1 MHLSR
6 LKWCLIDSAR
16 RAESEYV
23 SLNKKYVNAVLSAKS
38 TQLSGTWTVVQEIAS
53 EEGYNHIYIYI
64 DDKYILLVPTSGT
77 SICFKFEIRSEN
89 RHSTYLTPSF
99 YVTEMY
105 LTTRM
110 VT

>member
-1 MHLSR
+1 MVVSQKDSSLKLWNIDTGRVSITFQVASR
-6 LKWCLIDSAR
+6 L
-16 RAESEYV
+16 
-23 SLNKKYVNAVLSAKS
+23 KS